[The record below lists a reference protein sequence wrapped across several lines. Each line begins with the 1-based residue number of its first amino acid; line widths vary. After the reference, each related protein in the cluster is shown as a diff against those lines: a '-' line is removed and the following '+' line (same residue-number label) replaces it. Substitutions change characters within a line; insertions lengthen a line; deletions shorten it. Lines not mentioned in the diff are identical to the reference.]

1 MIETEQF
8 KEWLKNNTTYSD
20 AVICDTV
27 SRIKRADSILE
38 WSDDE
43 VYQFYLEHDKNYKV
57 LSVSVRSQLKKSC
70 FSLSR
75 LPHGD
80 TMRRKKWLMFLTK
93 RSVLKLCRKS
103 NPAATRV
110 RR

>member
-1 MIETEQF
+1 MIEAEQF

-43 VYQFYLEHDKNYKV
+43 VY
-57 LSVSVRSQLKKSC
+57 
-70 FSLSR
+70 
-75 LPHGD
+75 
-80 TMRRKKWLMFLTK
+80 
-93 RSVLKLCRKS
+93 
-103 NPAATRV
+103 
-110 RR
+110 

>member
-1 MIETEQF
+1 MIEAEQF

-43 VYQFYLEHDKNYKV
+43 V
-57 LSVSVRSQLKKSC
+57 
-70 FSLSR
+70 
-75 LPHGD
+75 
-80 TMRRKKWLMFLTK
+80 
-93 RSVLKLCRKS
+93 
-103 NPAATRV
+103 
-110 RR
+110 

>member
-1 MIETEQF
+1 MIEAERF

-43 VYQFYLEHDKNYKV
+43 VYQFYLEHDESYKA
-57 LSVSVRSQLKKSC
+57 LSVSVRSQLKKAV
-70 FSLSR
+70 SLYR
-75 LPHGD
+75 AYH
-80 TMRRKKWLMFLTK
+80 TAT
-93 RSVLKLCRKS
+93 LCGIK
-103 NPAATRV
+103 NG
-110 RR
+110 